1 MTYHR
6 GIPGK
11 YYRYTGIYYY
21 SKKKKYIHVIFVLFR
36 SVMIGSKESCF
47 RNVLI
52 NILNI
57 QRRMLYQAGVVHR
70 DINK

>member
-1 MTYHR
+1 M
-6 GIPGK
+6 IL
-11 YYRYTGIYYY
+11 
-21 SKKKKYIHVIFVLFR
+21 SSLVFVLFR